1 MRSETPKHLH
11 PLLGKRLV
19 DWVIDAARALGPEP
33 LVVVTS
39 PETQDAIAGDG
50 ITVAVQPEARGT
62 GDAIAAARGALDGF
76 EGDVLVLSG
85 DSPLLTPELL
95 EGLIA
100 KHRESRAAATVL
112 TFEPVRP
119 LPYGRILRDDE
130 GNVRAIVEEGDATE
144 QERAIRELN
153 SSTYVFDA
161 RELWGAL
168 DALKPDNVQGEL
180 YLTDTVRALAEAG
193 NPIATYK
200 SDDPEAPVGIN
211 TRVELAGTAAV
222 LRDRINERHML
233 AGTTIVDPL
242 STWIDPQ
249 VELEPDSVVHPFTVL
264 RGGTRVLRGAEVGP
278 HVVAIDAEIGER
290 ALVGPFCYLRPGTV
304 LEAGAKAGT
313 FVELKNSRIGEG
325 TKVPHLSYI
334 GDAEIGAETNVGAGG
349 ITVNYPHEPGKPK
362 GRTKIGRNVRTGV
375 HNAFVAPIEI
385 GDDAWIAV
393 GSVVTDDVPPGSLAG
408 FAPRQ
413 VTKEGYVYD
422 KHGRPADD

>member
-1 MRSETPKHLH
+1 MAGGLGTRMRSETPKHLH

-33 LVVVTS
+33 LVVVSS

-76 EGDVLVLSG
+76 EGNVLVLSG

-161 RELWGAL
+161 GELWGAL

-180 YLTDTVRALAEAG
+180 YLTDTVRALARVE
-193 NPIATYK
+193 
-200 SDDPEAPVGIN
+200 DVGR
-211 TRVELAGTAAV
+211 RVELA
-222 LRDRINERHML
+222 DR
-233 AGTTIVDPL
+233 PL
-242 STWIDPQ
+242 
-249 VELEPDSVVHPFTVL
+249 LL
-264 RGGTRVLRGAEVGP
+264 GRVSL
-278 HVVAIDAEIGER
+278 
-290 ALVGPFCYLRPGTV
+290 F
-304 LEAGAKAGT
+304 
-313 FVELKNSRIGEG
+313 
-325 TKVPHLSYI
+325 
-334 GDAEIGAETNVGAGG
+334 
-349 ITVNYPHEPGKPK
+349 
-362 GRTKIGRNVRTGV
+362 
-375 HNAFVAPIEI
+375 
-385 GDDAWIAV
+385 DD
-393 GSVVTDDVPPGSLAG
+393 
-408 FAPRQ
+408 
-413 VTKEGYVYD
+413 
-422 KHGRPADD
+422 

>member
-153 SSTYVFDA
+153 SSTYVFEA

-193 NPIATYK
+193 KPVATYK

-249 VELEPDSVVHPFTVL
+249 VELEPDSIVHPFTVL

-278 HVVAIDAEIGER
+278 HVVAIDSEIGER